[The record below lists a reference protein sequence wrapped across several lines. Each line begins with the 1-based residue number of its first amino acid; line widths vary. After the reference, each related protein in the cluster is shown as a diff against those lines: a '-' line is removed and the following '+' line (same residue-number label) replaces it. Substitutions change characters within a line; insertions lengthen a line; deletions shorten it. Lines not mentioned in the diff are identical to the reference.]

1 MDLRPP
7 NVEHHRERLL
17 RLAVGISGTLSKPLS
32 EGQVRIVLNSLS
44 ELEAHARALGNGIRE
59 QIEQAA
65 KSAEDQERRNRR
77 EDIGPGPDRTS

>member
-1 MDLRPP
+1 MDLRPT

-17 RLAVGISGTLSKPLS
+17 PLAVVISRTLSKPLS
-32 EGQVRIVLNSLS
+32 EGQVRIVLNTLS

-65 KSAEDQERRNRR
+65 KRAED
-77 EDIGPGPDRTS
+77 